1 MRQEPKIR
9 VMKDKMIY
17 SLLVVCLIVMG
28 MALVYGAIQLG
39 VLFLS
44 EMLFHP
50 LRTLVIVGVISLFA
64 YSIQL
69 FFKK

>member
-1 MRQEPKIR
+1 
-9 VMKDKMIY
+9 MKDKMIY

-44 EMLFHP
+44 EMLSTV
-50 LRTLVIVGVISLFA
+50 TLVIVGVLTLIN
-64 YSIQL
+64 SIV
-69 FFKK
+69 FRR

>member
-1 MRQEPKIR
+1 
-9 VMKDKMIY
+9 MKDKMIY

>member
-1 MRQEPKIR
+1 
-9 VMKDKMIY
+9 MKDKMIW
-17 SLLVVCLIVMG
+17 LLIVVCLIVMG

-50 LRTLVIVGVISLFA
+50 ARTLVIVGVISLFA

>member
-1 MRQEPKIR
+1 
-9 VMKDKMIY
+9 MKDKMIY

-50 LRTLVIVGVISLFA
+50 VRTLVVVGVISVFA

-69 FFKK
+69 FFENKK

>member
-1 MRQEPKIR
+1 
-9 VMKDKMIY
+9 MKDKMIY
-17 SLLVVCLIVMG
+17 SLLVVCLIAMG
-28 MALVYGAIQLG
+28 MALVYGVIQLG
-39 VLFLS
+39 VLLLS

-50 LRTLVIVGVISLFA
+50 VRTLVIVGVISLFA

>member
-1 MRQEPKIR
+1 
-9 VMKDKMIY
+9 MKDKMIY

-28 MALVYGAIQLG
+28 MALVYGTIQLG

-50 LRTLVIVGVISLFA
+50 VRTLVVVGVIAVFA

-69 FFKK
+69 FFEDKK

>member
-1 MRQEPKIR
+1 
-9 VMKDKMIY
+9 MKDKMIY

-28 MALVYGAIQLG
+28 MALVYGVIQLG

-44 EMLFHP
+44 EILFHP
-50 LRTLVIVGVISLFA
+50 ARTLVVVGVIAVFA

-69 FFKK
+69 FFEDKK

>member
-1 MRQEPKIR
+1 
-9 VMKDKMIY
+9 MKDKMIW
-17 SLLVVCLIVMG
+17 LLIVVCLIVMG

-50 LRTLVIVGVISLFA
+50 VRTLVVVGVIAVFA

-69 FFKK
+69 FFEDKK